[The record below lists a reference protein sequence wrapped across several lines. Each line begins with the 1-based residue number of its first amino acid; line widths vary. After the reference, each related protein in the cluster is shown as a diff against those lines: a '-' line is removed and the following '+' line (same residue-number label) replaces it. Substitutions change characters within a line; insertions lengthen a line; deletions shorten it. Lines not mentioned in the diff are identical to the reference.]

1 MHCNLGNVILLLLVI
16 GSIASSEACGKRKK
30 NSPKYRDGRLE
41 IPGRTRRGPNRL
53 RRSVQD
59 EALDVTPPPIDDLE
73 REEVFSR
80 IDLDNDD
87 MVGVVEWSLEGGT
100 LSDFW
105 ALITEHDTDGDEMI
119 SIVEFAEVPV
129 RLIYE

>member
-1 MHCNLGNVILLLLVI
+1 MHCNIGHATFLLLVI
-16 GSIASSEACGKRKK
+16 GAIACSEACDRKTK
-30 NSPKYRDGRLE
+30 SAPKYKEGHVEVPVRQARM
-41 IPGRTRRGPNRL
+41 RL
-53 RRSVQD
+53 RRSVQE
-59 EALDVTPPPIDDLE
+59 EALDVTQPPVDDIE

-87 MVGVVEWSLEGGT
+87 MVGVVEWSLEGGK